1 MVAIGGVISLL
12 QRRVQ
17 PLIVEGSS
25 QLTELEAAVSQKV
38 VENFQAL
45 RLLHNMGQLD
55 EADLQFRASMGKLEK
70 AKRLQTLRMSLL
82 QPISR
87 FLPILAIALIASMS
101 MLLLGGRNSGLLPSL
116 VTFVVALQRLNVQ
129 ISTIAQTF
137 NKLADNTGRIQR
149 LNEILSSQGKK
160 FRRHG
165 GTPFKT
171 LRRGIRFEAVGLQ
184 YSPELP
190 LALREISFNLP
201 RGQTLAL
208 VGSSGAGKSSLL
220 ICSRVSTLP
229 LLDVWID
236 EPPRSVGDAKLAA
249 AAGCGQPGHIFVQRH
264 HCRKHRFWYV
274 LLNSCPDRSPCQ
286 AAQAADF
293 IEALPRVTIPW

>member
-1 MVAIGGVISLL
+1 M
-12 QRRVQ
+12 
-17 PLIVEGSS
+17 
-25 QLTELEAAVSQKV
+25 
-38 VENFQAL
+38 
-45 RLLHNMGQLD
+45 
-55 EADLQFRASMGKLEK
+55 
-70 AKRLQTLRMSLL
+70 
-82 QPISR
+82 
-87 FLPILAIALIASMS
+87 
-101 MLLLGGRNSGLLPSL
+101 
-116 VTFVVALQRLNVQ
+116 VALQRLNVQ

-208 VGSSGAGKSSLL
+208 VGSSGAGKSSIADLL
-220 ICSRVSTLP
+220 TGLYSPTSGQIL
-229 LLDVWID
+229 ID
-236 EPPRSVGDAKLAA
+236 ESPLDQLEMPSW
-249 AAGCGQPGHIFVQRH
+249 QQRLGVVSQDV
-264 HCRKHRFWYV
+264 FLFNATIAENIAFGTPWATPAQIEYA
-274 LLNSCPDRSPCQ
+274 CQ
-286 AAQAADF
+286 AAQAAEF
-293 IEALPRVTIPW
+293 IEGLPEGYDTLVGERGYRLSGGQRQRLSLARAIHRNPELLILDEAAMHWIARASGWSRRQSNALNENTVLVIAHRLSTIVNADQILVLDQGQIVEQGRHAKLLKQDGVYSGLWRQQALMNSTNT